1 LYKSVTCLDQ
11 PIYWY
16 FIILHNL
23 NKVRIDVRRLTQD
36 LMKYKIMNEFIK
48 YMALAIELL
57 QNAKYSKLLVI

>member
-11 PIYWY
+11 SLYWY

-36 LMKYKIMNEFIK
+36 LMKYEIMTEFIK
-48 YMALAIELL
+48 YMALVIEIL